1 MSRRLQAAPTPTISP
16 VANGDFFRGYDGS
29 PYNGGCLL
37 NPDTADGGGPD
48 GKPDGFAKPV
58 RIYQE
63 LVVEYNRNLKN
74 NWQMR
79 ANYRFAKLWGNYEG
93 LFRNDNGQSDPGIS
107 SLFDFTAGVIGLLGD
122 QFKAGYLNTD
132 RRNVA
137 NVSVAYV
144 VPKDSFMGALNKMN
158 LGTNI
163 RGASGNPLSA
173 YASHPVYNNTGE
185 VPIGGRGTQGNPAEH
200 SADRRAHGL
209 PVPIPRQIH
218 AQARLRRV

>member
-1 MSRRLQAAPTPTISP
+1 M
-16 VANGDFFRGYDGS
+16 ANGDFFRGYDGS

-122 QFKAGYLNTD
+122 QFKAGFLNTD

-144 VPKDSFMGALNKMN
+144 VPKDSLMSALNKMN

-163 RGASGNPLSA
+163 RAASGNPLSA

-185 VPIGGRGTQGNPAEH
+185 VPIGGRGTLGTLPNTLRG
-200 SADRRAHGL
+200 RRAHGL

-218 AQARLRRV
+218 AEARLRCV